1 MTDAQP
7 APTAVAGE
15 EVSRAQ
21 ATFDWLR
28 RSDNVRTYVPLII
41 AIAAM
46 CVYGATSSGNF
57 LTGRNIRV
65 LLDSVAVLGLLTV
78 GMTLL
83 LVTGLLD
90 LSVGAGA
97 ALSAIIAAKIITG
110 GGSDTL
116 AVILMLIVPMA
127 IGFTVGATV
136 VLTGVQPFI
145 LTLGLLSVLQA
156 TSLIATGQ
164 RPVPVGFHLSAIESN
179 NVIGSTVPLS
189 FVFLVGALVTGS
201 LILRFTRLGRD
212 AYAIGSNERAA
223 FLSGVPIGRVKV
235 TLFCL
240 SGLLVGLAGLLLLSS
255 LGAGDP
261 ASGTGLELQAIAA
274 AVIGGCSLAGG
285 RGTMLGSFLGVMLL
299 GVIQNALTLVN
310 VSSFYQ
316 QLVLGGLLIF
326 AVTATAI
333 AEKRRGSPKSLQQ
346 VIRQLFGRTRRS
358 TVDREAAAEHLA
370 REGAGE
376 RLQTVDKR

>member
-1 MTDAQP
+1 M
-7 APTAVAGE
+7 
-15 EVSRAQ
+15 
-21 ATFDWLR
+21 DWLR
-28 RSDNVRTYVPLII
+28 RSDNLRTYVPLII
-41 AIAAM
+41 GIAAV
-46 CVYGATSSGNF
+46 CVYGATASSDF

-97 ALSAIIAAKIITG
+97 ALAAIIAAKVITG
-110 GGSDTL
+110 GGSDIE
-116 AVILMLIVPMA
+116 AVILMLLVPMG
-127 IGFTVGATV
+127 IGLIVGATV

-156 TSLIATGQ
+156 ISLIVTGQ
-164 RPVPVGFHLSAIESN
+164 RPVSVGFHLSAIESN
-179 NVIGSTVPLS
+179 NVVGSTIPLS
-189 FVFLVGALVTGS
+189 FAFFVGALVIGS
-201 LILRFTRLGRD
+201 LMLRFTRLGRD
-212 AYAIGSNERAA
+212 AYAIGSNEPAA
-223 FLSGVPIGRVKV
+223 FLSGVPTGRVKV
-235 TLFCL
+235 TLFCV

-261 ASGTGLELQAIAA
+261 SSGTGLELQAIAA
-274 AVIGGCSLAGG
+274 AVIGGASLAGG
-285 RGTMLGSFLGVMLL
+285 RGTMFGSFLGVMLL

-333 AEKRRGSPKSLQQ
+333 AEKRRASPRSLRQIIQQMFARPRGSAAKAP
-346 VIRQLFGRTRRS
+346 GA
-358 TVDREAAAEHLA
+358 TVTPADQD
-370 REGAGE
+370 E
-376 RLQTVDKR
+376 RLEPIEKR